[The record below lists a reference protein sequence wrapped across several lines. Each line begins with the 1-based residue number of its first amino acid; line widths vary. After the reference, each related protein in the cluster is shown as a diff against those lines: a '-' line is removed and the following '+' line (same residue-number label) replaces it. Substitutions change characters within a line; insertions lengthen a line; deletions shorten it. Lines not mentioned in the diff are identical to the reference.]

1 MKFYKYSAGDF
12 VMRHKIIDKSQSYK
26 TVVAKFADYLKEQHG
41 IKYEPQFKKLTT
53 EELYNIVDQYFE
65 HQKEI
70 EKLSQ
75 NTLERHISALSKVLT
90 PINPEIREYFTY
102 HNLAIF

>member
-1 MKFYKYSAGDF
+1 MKFYKYSTGDF

-53 EELYNIVDQYFE
+53 EELYNLVDKYFE

-75 NTLERHISALSKVLT
+75 NTLERHISALNKILPT
-90 PINPEIREYFTY
+90 IHPESRDSFYP
-102 HNLAIF
+102 